1 MMIHCLFGLCFSN
14 NKKEMAERHDAKAVL
29 NIARDLVHQIQT
41 LMENDK

>member
-1 MMIHCLFGLCFSN
+1 
-14 NKKEMAERHDAKAVL
+14 MAERHDAKAVL